1 MFDNLKALLN
11 EDENND
17 SVVAGKVLLE
27 MAGDSPEDDLLDSI
41 SISSDEEKKIEKLV
55 DKIPDDGFGSNDEP
69 ISDKELATA
78 MKDTQDPTI
87 EELLFDE
94 DF

>member
-17 SVVAGKVLLE
+17 SVVAGRVLLE

>member
-1 MFDNLKALLN
+1 MFDNLKALLH

-17 SVVAGKVLLE
+17 SVVAGKILLE

-41 SISSDEEKKIEKLV
+41 SISSDEEKKIEELV

-69 ISDKELATA
+69 VSDKELATA
-78 MKDTQDPTI
+78 MKDTKDPTI

>member
-17 SVVAGKVLLE
+17 SVVAGRVLLE

-78 MKDTQDPTI
+78 MKDTKDPTI

>member
-78 MKDTQDPTI
+78 MKDTKDPTI